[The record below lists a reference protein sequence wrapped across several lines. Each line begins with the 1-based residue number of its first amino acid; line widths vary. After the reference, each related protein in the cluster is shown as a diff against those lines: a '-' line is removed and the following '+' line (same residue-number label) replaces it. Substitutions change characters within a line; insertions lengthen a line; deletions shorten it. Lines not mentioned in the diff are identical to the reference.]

1 MLTTKEVRS
10 ALPAALKN
18 EAESVTAM
26 LNGIQADPE
35 MADNIRN
42 NFVSYTS
49 VLSDGK
55 YKMENYLMAIAYV
68 SFKLMGHNNQE
79 SYARAFPDRYQRLV
93 ARGTSAKDIASYV
106 SAYAKGKLVTAILE
120 QAAIPTWLLNADHFQ
135 SAINVQVDLMQ
146 NAKSEMVKFQAA
158 NSLLTHLKRPDTKD
172 VNINIGVKDDDGLD
186 ALKSMMFQLAERQK
200 DLIQSGVSTREVAHQ
215 KFIDIT
221 PEEQD

>member
-10 ALPAALKN
+10 ALPVALKN
-18 EAESVTAM
+18 EAEGVTNM

-35 MADNIRN
+35 MADQIRN
-42 NFVSYTS
+42 NFITYTS
-49 VLSDGK
+49 VLQSGK

-93 ARGTSAKDIASYV
+93 AKGTSAKDIASYV

-158 NSLLTHLKRPDTKD
+158 
-172 VNINIGVKDDDGLD
+172 
-186 ALKSMMFQLAERQK
+186 
-200 DLIQSGVSTREVAHQ
+200 
-215 KFIDIT
+215 
-221 PEEQD
+221 

>member
-135 SAINVQVDLMQ
+135 SAINVQVELMQ

>member
-18 EAESVTAM
+18 EAESVAAM

-135 SAINVQVDLMQ
+135 SAINVQVHLMQ